1 MKKTNAARAL
11 DRLKLSYELRCYP
24 VDEQDLSVDHVAQSM
39 GIENC
44 MLFKTL
50 VTLNEHHQP
59 IIAVIPGD
67 KTLDLK
73 ALASAA
79 GCKKC
84 TMLPMKDLQ
93 KTTGYIRGGCSPLA
107 MKKSYPTYIDHHA
120 LDHEK
125 IYISAGIRGK
135 QLLLEPIVLIQAAK
149 ALSVALV

>member
-11 DRLKLSYELRCYP
+11 DRLKLPYELRCYP
-24 VDEQDLSVDHVAQSM
+24 VNEQDLSVDHVAQSM
-39 GIENC
+39 GIESHT
-44 MLFKTL
+44 LFKTL

-73 ALASAA
+73 ALALAA
-79 GCKKC
+79 GYKKC

-107 MKKSYPTYIDHHA
+107 MKKSYPTYMDRHA
-120 LDHEK
+120 LEYK
-125 IYISAGIRGK
+125 AIYVSAGTRGK
-135 QLLLEPIVLIQAAK
+135 QLLLEPTALIQATQ
-149 ALSVALV
+149 ALVAVLV

>member
-107 MKKSYPTYIDHHA
+107 MKKSYPPYIDHHA